1 MKRIIAMLAA
11 SAAFVGLIVWG
22 TTEKKNITSLP
33 VVHADAPK
41 GCSLET
47 VAGNW
52 GFTLTGSAILNGP
65 VLVAAVGAI
74 TADDQGN
81 LNGTEARSVGGDYAD
96 ETVTGT
102 WTLNSNC
109 TGTLNAKIYE
119 SGQLV
124 RISVTSVVFDDNSKE
139 FRMVQKSLTLPDG
152 TTKLPVII
160 TLEGKKQ

>member
-1 MKRIIAMLAA
+1 MKQIISMLVG
-11 SAAFVGLIVWG
+11 SAALVGFVVWG

-33 VVHADAPK
+33 VVHADAAK
-41 GCSLET
+41 GCSLEK

-52 GFTLTGSAILNGP
+52 GFTLTGSATLPTGP
-65 VLVAAVGAI
+65 VLVAAVGTVAV
-74 TADDQGN
+74 DDQGN
-81 LNGTEARSVGGDYAD
+81 LNGAEARSVGGGYAD

-102 WTLNSNC
+102 WTVSSNC

-119 SGQLV
+119 SGQLE
-124 RISVTSVVFDDNSKE
+124 RISVTSIAFDDDSKE

-152 TTKLPVII
+152 TELPVVI

>member
-1 MKRIIAMLAA
+1 MNRIVAMLVG
-11 SAAFVGLIVWG
+11 STAFVGFVVCG

-41 GCSLET
+41 GCSLEA

-52 GFTLTGSAILNGP
+52 GFTLTGSATLPSGQ
-65 VLVAAVGAI
+65 VLVAAVG
-74 TADDQGN
+74 TVTVDDQGN
-81 LNGTEARSVGGDYAD
+81 LSGTEARSVGGGYAD

-102 WTLNSNC
+102 WTVNSSC

-124 RISVTSVVFDDNSKE
+124 RISVTSITFDDDSKE

-152 TTKLPVII
+152 TELPVVI